1 MILAP
6 LLVLLQLS
14 AAPSADEHLLAGAER
29 FRTAHYAE
37 ALVEF
42 EVAERLGA
50 PDAAWYAAAAKVKLG
65 DYEGAIAAFA
75 EAEKASPG
83 NDDPLLDYYRAVACY
98 QLKLY
103 LSADAQLA
111 SAQSRVGPKLEAA
124 VQKLRG
130 EIASLFT
137 LAPAPATVDWYL
149 DHSKDAL
156 GRGNPALAEAYATEA
171 KALAQKRQDHHG
183 LQEANA
189 ALDTLAHRVTA
200 QVHP

>member
-1 MILAP
+1 MNLAP

-14 AAPSADEHLLAGAER
+14 AAPNADEHLLAGAER
-29 FRTAHYAE
+29 FRAAHYAE

-75 EAEKASPG
+75 EAEKATPG
-83 NDDPLLDYYRAVACY
+83 TDDPLLAYYRAIACY

-103 LSADAQLA
+103 LLADAQLA

-124 VQKLRG
+124 V
-130 EIASLFT
+130 ASLRSQIAALYT
-137 LAPAPATVDWYL
+137 AAPAPASVDWYL
-149 DHSKDAL
+149 GKAKDAL
-156 GRGNPALAEAYATEA
+156 AKAQPALAKAYAEEA
-171 KALAQKRQDHHG
+171 KGLAEKRPDHHG
-183 LQEANA
+183 LQDANA